1 MMYYFWVTF
10 EDGSHGTLVAD
21 NSESAKFKASDFV
34 NTAQNPVVS
43 CDRIPYPASPI
54 LDDSIECPPFC
65 YTPEFCKGRSCCPKK
80 PSCAE

>member
-10 EDGSHGTLVAD
+10 ETHKSGIIQAENMEDAKAVANEYD
-21 NSESAKFKASDFV
+21 NPI
-34 NTAQNPVVS
+34 TI
-43 CDRIPYPASPI
+43 DRIPYPASPI

-65 YTPEFCKGRSCCPKK
+65 YTPEFCKGRSRCPKK